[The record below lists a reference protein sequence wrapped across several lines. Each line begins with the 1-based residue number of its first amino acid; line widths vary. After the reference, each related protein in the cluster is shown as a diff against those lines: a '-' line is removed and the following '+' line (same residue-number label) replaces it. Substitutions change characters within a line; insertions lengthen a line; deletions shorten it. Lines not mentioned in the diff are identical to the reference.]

1 MKKLKEITEAILYM
15 IIFILII
22 LVLMYSC
29 APIKESSIQPSQYFR
44 VFWEG
49 DTIPDTVF
57 IDPVKICEERG
68 HIDIRLHNFRS
79 LICCGK
85 DCEKKRSRYE
95 DHPDKRILIRE
106 YRCFPNR
113 FRCGCCNQ
121 ITKSYK
127 TDTTTIWED
136 EYYLPDH
143 PNRLQIKE
151 K

>member
-1 MKKLKEITEAILYM
+1 MEKFNRITNGSLYL
-15 IIFILII
+15 LISI
-22 LVLMYSC
+22 LVILSLLYSC
-29 APIKESSIQPSQYFR
+29 APIKESAIQPSQYFK

-68 HIDIRLHNFRS
+68 HIDGRLNNFRS
-79 LICCGK
+79 WICCGK
-85 DCEKKRSRYE
+85 DCNKKRTRYE
-95 DHPDKRILIRE
+95 DTPSKTVLIRE

-113 FRCGCCNQ
+113 YKCLRCGQ
-121 ITKSYK
+121 LIITYK
-127 TDTTTIWED
+127 TDTILDWEN
-136 EYYLPDH
+136 EHYLKDH